1 MDFLVVGRRE
11 KYDDVVLMLIYA
23 SELLKKKRDLFRNYE
38 STHIMYMLPMVANKS
53 RSLFSIQ
60 AVTCQ
65 FDGLYQ

>member
-23 SELLKKKRDLFRNYE
+23 FELLKKKRDLFRNYE
-38 STHIMYMLPMVANKS
+38 STHIMHMLPMVANKS
-53 RSLFSIQ
+53 RSLFSFQ

-65 FDGLYQ
+65 CDGLYQ